1 VLPAS
6 WDARLAGYEWYRDGA
21 GESGGVIHRLTRAG
35 APSLYL
41 KHGTDA
47 VAAAI
52 VDEAVRLRWL
62 QGRVPAARPVAF
74 ADEDGA
80 AWLLTI
86 GVAGRTGD
94 AWLDHDSALLPVI
107 VAAFAGFLTQL
118 HALPVDDCPFEAGAA
133 LRLAAARRRVG
144 AGEVDVEDFADDH
157 LGWDAERMLAH
168 TEALYDPD
176 LHQRVV
182 THGDFSLGNLLMD
195 ERGHV
200 TGCIDV
206 GLLGVADPYQDI
218 AILCANLGELDP
230 AAERAFLDAIGVAS
244 PDRQRMAFHRCLDEL
259 F

>member
-1 VLPAS
+1 M
-6 WDARLAGYEWYRDGA
+6 
-21 GESGGVIHRLTRAG
+21 
-35 APSLYL
+35 
-41 KHGTDA
+41 
-47 VAAAI
+47 
-52 VDEAVRLRWL
+52 RLRWL

-80 AWLLTI
+80 AWLLTT
-86 GVAGRTGD
+86 GVVGRTGD
-94 AWLDHDSALLPVI
+94 AWLDHDPALLPVI
-107 VAAFAGFLTQL
+107 VAAFARFLTQL

-168 TEALYDPD
+168 TEALYDAD

-195 ERGHV
+195 ERGDV

-218 AILCANLGELDP
+218 AILCANLGELDA

-244 PDRQRMAFHRCLDEL
+244 PLSSPPLSSSLPSSSLPSSPLPSSPSSSAPASSSAISPRFSYRSKIGSRP
-259 F
+259 

>member
-1 VLPAS
+1 MGLIEEGDP
-6 WDARLAGYEWYRDGA
+6 
-21 GESGGVIHRLTRAG
+21 
-35 APSLYL
+35 
-41 KHGTDA
+41 
-47 VAAAI
+47 
-52 VDEAVRLRWL
+52 
-62 QGRVPAARPVAF
+62 RPRF
-74 ADEDGA
+74 GA
-80 AWLLTI
+80 AGDSIVADNVPREAGRPPESRDWPFAAFMQHGRAI
-86 GVAGRTGD
+86 GRFDHVGHVAGGADVGD
-94 AWLDHDSALLPVI
+94 GDGHPVM
-107 VAAFAGFLTQL
+107 
-118 HALPVDDCPFEAGAA
+118 D
-133 LRLAAARRRVG
+133 
-144 AGEVDVEDFADDH
+144 DVEDFADDH

-195 ERGHV
+195 ERGDV